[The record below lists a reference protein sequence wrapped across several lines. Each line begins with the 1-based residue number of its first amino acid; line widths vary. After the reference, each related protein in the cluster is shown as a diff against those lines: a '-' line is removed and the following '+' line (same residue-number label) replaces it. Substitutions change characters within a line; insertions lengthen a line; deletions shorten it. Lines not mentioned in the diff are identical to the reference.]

1 MSYQIKIPSCI
12 FGGAGSIE
20 NVKAVIEKEN
30 AKKVIIFTDKG
41 IRSTGLLDLL
51 TDILEENKTEYQ
63 VFDDLACEPSYQDV
77 EKVMKEVENTS
88 GDLIIAIGGGSVM
101 DAAKLCCVLKDADYT
116 IKDLLNDPMLAKKQ
130 IKTVMIPT
138 TCGTGSEA
146 TCNAIVAVPEEQS
159 KKGIVNDSMI
169 PDYVVLDSNMIRKLP
184 KSIVAATGVD
194 ALAHVVECFTS
205 KKATPFSDTYA
216 AAGAK
221 LIFHNIREAIRS
233 TGLLDLLT
241 DILEENKTEYQ
252 VFDDLAC
259 EPSYQDVEKVMK
271 EVENTSGDLI
281 IAIGGGSVMDAAKL
295 CCVLKDADY
304 TIKDLLNDPMLAK
317 KQIKTVMIPTTCG
330 TGSEATCNAI
340 VAVPEEQSK
349 KGIVNDSMI
358 PDYVVLDSNM
368 IRKLPKSIVAATG
381 VDALAHVV
389 ECFTSKKATPF
400 SDTYAAA
407 GAKLIF
413 HNIREAY
420 NNPDNMEAKSNMM
433 TGAFYGGVAITGS
446 GTTAVH
452 ALSYPLGGK
461 YHIAHGVSNAIL
473 FAHVM
478 EFNKDACSKRLA
490 ILCDAVYPELAGKSE
505 DEKAQYMI
513 DQIADIVKVTNIPTD
528 LKEFGVKPEDLDFLV
543 DAGSKQQ
550 RLLVNNMKELSLD
563 DIRNIYLKVLK

>member
-1 MSYQIKIPSCI
+1 
-12 FGGAGSIE
+12 
-20 NVKAVIEKEN
+20 
-30 AKKVIIFTDKG
+30 
-41 IRSTGLLDLL
+41 
-51 TDILEENKTEYQ
+51 
-63 VFDDLACEPSYQDV
+63 
-77 EKVMKEVENTS
+77 
-88 GDLIIAIGGGSVM
+88 
-101 DAAKLCCVLKDADYT
+101 
-116 IKDLLNDPMLAKKQ
+116 
-130 IKTVMIPT
+130 
-138 TCGTGSEA
+138 
-146 TCNAIVAVPEEQS
+146 
-159 KKGIVNDSMI
+159 
-169 PDYVVLDSNMIRKLP
+169 
-184 KSIVAATGVD
+184 
-194 ALAHVVECFTS
+194 
-205 KKATPFSDTYA
+205 
-216 AAGAK
+216 
-221 LIFHNIREAIRS
+221 
-233 TGLLDLLT
+233 
-241 DILEENKTEYQ
+241 
-252 VFDDLAC
+252 
-259 EPSYQDVEKVMK
+259 
-271 EVENTSGDLI
+271 
-281 IAIGGGSVMDAAKL
+281 
-295 CCVLKDADY
+295 
-304 TIKDLLNDPMLAK
+304 
-317 KQIKTVMIPTTCG
+317 MIPTTCG

-420 NNPDNMEAKSNMM
+420 NNMEAKSNMM

-478 EFNKDACSKRLA
+478 EFNKDTCSKRLA

>member
-184 KSIVAATGVD
+184 KSIVAAT
-194 ALAHVVECFTS
+194 
-205 KKATPFSDTYA
+205 
-216 AAGAK
+216 
-221 LIFHNIREAIRS
+221 
-233 TGLLDLLT
+233 
-241 DILEENKTEYQ
+241 
-252 VFDDLAC
+252 
-259 EPSYQDVEKVMK
+259 
-271 EVENTSGDLI
+271 
-281 IAIGGGSVMDAAKL
+281 
-295 CCVLKDADY
+295 
-304 TIKDLLNDPMLAK
+304 
-317 KQIKTVMIPTTCG
+317 
-330 TGSEATCNAI
+330 
-340 VAVPEEQSK
+340 
-349 KGIVNDSMI
+349 
-358 PDYVVLDSNM
+358 
-368 IRKLPKSIVAATG
+368 
-381 VDALAHVV
+381 
-389 ECFTSKKATPF
+389 
-400 SDTYAAA
+400 
-407 GAKLIF
+407 
-413 HNIREAY
+413 
-420 NNPDNMEAKSNMM
+420 SNMM

>member
-1 MSYQIKIPSCI
+1 
-12 FGGAGSIE
+12 
-20 NVKAVIEKEN
+20 
-30 AKKVIIFTDKG
+30 
-41 IRSTGLLDLL
+41 
-51 TDILEENKTEYQ
+51 
-63 VFDDLACEPSYQDV
+63 
-77 EKVMKEVENTS
+77 
-88 GDLIIAIGGGSVM
+88 M

-116 IKDLLNDPMLAKKQ
+116 IKDLLNDPTLAKKQ

-205 KKATPFSDTYA
+205 KKATPFS
-216 AAGAK
+216 
-221 LIFHNIREAIRS
+221 N
-233 TGLLDLLT
+233 
-241 DILEENKTEYQ
+241 
-252 VFDDLAC
+252 
-259 EPSYQDVEKVMK
+259 
-271 EVENTSGDLI
+271 
-281 IAIGGGSVMDAAKL
+281 
-295 CCVLKDADY
+295 
-304 TIKDLLNDPMLAK
+304 
-317 KQIKTVMIPTTCG
+317 
-330 TGSEATCNAI
+330 
-340 VAVPEEQSK
+340 
-349 KGIVNDSMI
+349 
-358 PDYVVLDSNM
+358 
-368 IRKLPKSIVAATG
+368 
-381 VDALAHVV
+381 
-389 ECFTSKKATPF
+389 
-400 SDTYAAA
+400 TYAAA

>member
-1 MSYQIKIPSCI
+1 
-12 FGGAGSIE
+12 
-20 NVKAVIEKEN
+20 
-30 AKKVIIFTDKG
+30 
-41 IRSTGLLDLL
+41 
-51 TDILEENKTEYQ
+51 
-63 VFDDLACEPSYQDV
+63 
-77 EKVMKEVENTS
+77 
-88 GDLIIAIGGGSVM
+88 M

-116 IKDLLNDPMLAKKQ
+116 IKDLLNDP
-130 IKTVMIPT
+130 T
-138 TCGTGSEA
+138 
-146 TCNAIVAVPEEQS
+146 
-159 KKGIVNDSMI
+159 
-169 PDYVVLDSNMIRKLP
+169 
-184 KSIVAATGVD
+184 
-194 ALAHVVECFTS
+194 
-205 KKATPFSDTYA
+205 
-216 AAGAK
+216 
-221 LIFHNIREAIRS
+221 
-233 TGLLDLLT
+233 
-241 DILEENKTEYQ
+241 
-252 VFDDLAC
+252 
-259 EPSYQDVEKVMK
+259 
-271 EVENTSGDLI
+271 
-281 IAIGGGSVMDAAKL
+281 
-295 CCVLKDADY
+295 
-304 TIKDLLNDPMLAK
+304 LAK

-490 ILCDAVYPELAGKSE
+490 ILCDAVYPEHAGKSE

-528 LKEFGVKPEDLDFLV
+528 LKEFGVKQEDLDFLV